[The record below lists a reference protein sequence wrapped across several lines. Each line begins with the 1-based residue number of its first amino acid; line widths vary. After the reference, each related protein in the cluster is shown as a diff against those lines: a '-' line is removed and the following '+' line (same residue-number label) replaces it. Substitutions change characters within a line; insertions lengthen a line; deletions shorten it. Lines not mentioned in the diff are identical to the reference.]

1 MQLSKVQ
8 DAVIEEFNGILQ
20 NVNERKGYLRFF
32 ARLGSLLPVSSTLK
46 KTPGQAIHTAN
57 YKVWLDAEYKDGKV
71 FFYGDSNS
79 KIMKGVLA
87 VYFRVLS
94 GRTPKE
100 ILDSDL
106 YFEYEI
112 KLFSFFPQ
120 TRHNDI
126 TSILQKIKA
135 FACGFKL
142 RAIEESD
149 FRFWPDR

>member
-1 MQLSKVQ
+1 MQLNKIQ

-20 NVNERKGYLRFF
+20 NINAKRRYLRFI
-32 ARLGSLLPVSSTLK
+32 AQLGSLLPVSNKLK
-46 KTPGQAIHTAN
+46 KRSAQVINLTK

-71 FFYGDSNS
+71 FFHGDSNS
-79 KIMKGVLA
+79 KIMRGVLA
-87 VYFRVLS
+87 MYFRVLS

-106 YFEYEI
+106 YFDYEI
-112 KLFSFFPQ
+112 KLFSFFPE

-126 TSILQKIKA
+126 TSILQRLKA

-142 RAIEESD
+142 KALEESSQVNK
-149 FRFWPDR
+149 